1 MTSLFNTQQ
10 QNAIDIKILSPS
22 IKIYNNNLSTTDTPH
37 KNNFHV
43 GDNAHQLNYNPL
55 TFYFN
60 TKTAN

>member
-22 IKIYNNNLSTTDTPH
+22 IKMYNNNLSTTDMPH
-37 KNNFHV
+37 KNNFRV
-43 GDNAHQLNYNPL
+43 GDNAYQLNCNPL